1 MFIDCF
7 EMNACRIVKNSAEYK
22 NVKLVLIGWQVMFLK
37 KTVNS
42 INNKLQVS
50 YVAVFVIWIL
60 ISVLLIWNL
69 GRGLFSATVFR
80 VLYLVISALMFY
92 LMLKRERVLTE
103 SRNEFNQLLNT
114 MLEPSILHEES

>member
-1 MFIDCF
+1 M
-7 EMNACRIVKNSAEYK
+7 
-22 NVKLVLIGWQVMFLK
+22 LIGWQGMFLK

-69 GRGLFSATVFR
+69 GSGLFSATVFR
-80 VLYLVISALMFY
+80 VIYLVISALMFY